1 MKFMDDDSSKL
12 FKLLSEGEILKSNE
26 ISSNAKIISMNLDVG
41 SLNISSD
48 LKGCDVKNIVIK
60 KTTKVIFLKTI
71 ITDTKKNNS
80 QITSIWALD
89 DKV

>member
-1 MKFMDDDSSKL
+1 MDNESSKL

-26 ISSNAKIISMNLDVG
+26 ISSNAKIISMNLDIG

-48 LKGCDVKNIVIK
+48 LRGCDVKNIVIK

-80 QITSIWALD
+80 QITSIWALND
-89 DKV
+89 

>member
-1 MKFMDDDSSKL
+1 MDDKSSKL

-26 ISSNAKIISMNLDVG
+26 ISSNAKIISMNLDIG

-80 QITSIWALD
+80 QITSIWAID

>member
-1 MKFMDDDSSKL
+1 MDDKSSKL

-26 ISSNAKIISMNLDVG
+26 ISSNAKIISMNLDIG

-71 ITDTKKNNS
+71 ITDIEKNNS
-80 QITSIWALD
+80 QVTSIWALND
-89 DKV
+89 

>member
-1 MKFMDDDSSKL
+1 MDDESSKL

-80 QITSIWALD
+80 QITSIWSLD
-89 DKV
+89 EKV

>member
-1 MKFMDDDSSKL
+1 MDDESSKL

-26 ISSNAKIISMNLDVG
+26 ISSNAKIISMNLDIG
-41 SLNISSD
+41 SLSIPSD

-80 QITSIWALD
+80 QITSIWTLD

>member
-1 MKFMDDDSSKL
+1 MDDDSSKL

-26 ISSNAKIISMNLDVG
+26 ISSNAKIISMNLDIG

-80 QITSIWALD
+80 QITSIWAID

>member
-1 MKFMDDDSSKL
+1 MDDESSKL
-12 FKLLSEGEILKSNE
+12 FKLLSEGEILKRNE

>member
-1 MKFMDDDSSKL
+1 MDDKSSKL

-26 ISSNAKIISMNLDVG
+26 ISSNAKIISMNSDIGFL
-41 SLNISSD
+41 SIPSD

-80 QITSIWALD
+80 QITSIWTLD

>member
-1 MKFMDDDSSKL
+1 MDDDSSKL

-80 QITSIWALD
+80 QITSIWSLD
-89 DKV
+89 EKV